1 MTTHSHSASDLDPV
15 PSGLIALPADGD
27 PRNVTVELRWTQMPL
42 DEVDEASM
50 ESFPCSD
57 PPAYTTSHA

>member
-1 MTTHSHSASDLDPV
+1 MEFEIEPLSGRSSPVEQPELGDSAVLH
-15 PSGLIALPADGD
+15 
-27 PRNVTVELRWTQMPL
+27 RFPL
-42 DEVDEASM
+42 DDLLPQNALDEIDEASM